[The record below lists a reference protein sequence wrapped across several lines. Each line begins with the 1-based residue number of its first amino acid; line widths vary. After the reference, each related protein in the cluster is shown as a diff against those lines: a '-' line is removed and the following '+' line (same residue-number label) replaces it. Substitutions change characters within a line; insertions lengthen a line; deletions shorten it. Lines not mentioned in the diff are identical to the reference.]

1 MSWLAARNDWP
12 NYGELLAF
20 QLPTH
25 RQIDGPSQVEAR
37 IENDQSVSQ
46 QFTLWAGPGSQLV
59 RGQLLVIPIAGTI
72 IYVEPLYIQ
81 SQALA
86 FPELKQVILA
96 DESNLVMADTINEGI
111 AMLVGAEPEDGL
123 ADSPSGA
130 SGTPEPRPG
139 IRRTERWANW
149 GRWNKKYRTCGSRCS
164 GCSSPGRSE
173 RSIGR
178 RNPMTISEGWIAK
191 EQQYYAQTV
200 RRQPVVI
207 VKGEGSRVWDA
218 DGKEYL
224 DFVAGW
230 AVDNLG
236 HSHPVITQAI
246 VEQAGTL
253 IQTSNQFYTVPQV
266 MLAELLVENS
276 CLDRVFFGNS
286 GAEANEG
293 ALKLAK
299 KYGKQN
305 RDGAYEVITA
315 FNSFHGR
322 TAATVAATGQPHY
335 QEAFLPL
342 QPGFVHVDF
351 NDVEA
356 IMNATT
362 DRTAAVLLEPVQGE
376 GGVNIPDDDYLI
388 RVREWCDRNNLLLI
402 LDEVQTGLGRLGSLF
417 GYQEYNVEP
426 DVMTLAKGLGYGVP
440 IGAFM
445 SKEAAMALVPGRSRL
460 HLRRQRSDHRRRLRR
475 HQVPHRQRHT
485 FPRQAHGDPPA

>member
-1 MSWLAARNDWP
+1 MTN
-12 NYGELLAF
+12 
-20 QLPTH
+20 
-25 RQIDGPSQVEAR
+25 SQE
-37 IENDQSVSQ
+37 
-46 QFTLWAGPGSQLV
+46 
-59 RGQLLVIPIAGTI
+59 
-72 IYVEPLYIQ
+72 
-81 SQALA
+81 
-86 FPELKQVILA
+86 
-96 DESNLVMADTINEGI
+96 
-111 AMLVGAEPEDGL
+111 
-123 ADSPSGA
+123 
-130 SGTPEPRPG
+130 
-139 IRRTERWANW
+139 
-149 GRWNKKYRTCGSRCS
+149 
-164 GCSSPGRSE
+164 
-173 RSIGR
+173 
-178 RNPMTISEGWIAK
+178 WIAK
-191 EQQYYAQTV
+191 EQKYYAQTV

-253 IQTSNQFYTVPQV
+253 LQTSNQFYTVPQIQ
-266 MLAELLVENS
+266 LAELLVENS
-276 CLDRVFFGNS
+276 CLDQVFFGNS

-299 KYGKQN
+299 RYGKLN

-322 TAATVAATGQPHY
+322 TATTVAATGQPHY
-335 QEAFLPL
+335 QENFLPL

-362 DRTAAVLLEPVQGE
+362 DKTAAIMLEPVQGE
-376 GGVNIPDDDYLI
+376 GGVNIPDEDYLI
-388 RVREWCDRNNLLLI
+388 RVRQWCDQNNLLLI
-402 LDEVQTGLGRLGSLF
+402 LDEVQTGMGRLGSLF

-426 DVMTLAKGLGYGVP
+426 DVITLAKGLGFGVP

-445 SKEAAMALVPGRSRL
+445 SKASAMALVPGDHGSTFGGNALTTAAAYAGTKFLIDNNIPAHVKQMEAHLLDRL
-460 HLRRQRSDHRRRLRR
+460 NVLKARFSFITEVRGKGLLTAMFFDSDISGQVLTNANAAGILLNGVRPNAVRFMPPLNITPEEIDEGIGRLEE
-475 HQVPHRQRHT
+475 
-485 FPRQAHGDPPA
+485 ALKKI